1 MSAAANNSKADGAP
15 TVEAGWR
22 RLNELHN
29 LIYAALD
36 TTLQREF
43 RLSLTEYEVLVA
55 LAESPEG
62 DLRMQALAEVAS
74 LSQSALSRL
83 IGRLQSTDLV
93 ERVVCEDDRRGRY
106 IGLTSRG
113 KALVDALRPVHARV
127 LAEAITTAKERRDLG
142 KLARAMGA

>member
-1 MSAAANNSKADGAP
+1 MTAATTNSGR

-22 RLNELHN
+22 RLNEMHR
-29 LIYAALD
+29 LIYVALD
-36 TTLQREF
+36 SALQREF
-43 RLSLTEYEVLVA
+43 RLSLTEYEVMVA

-113 KALVDALRPVHARV
+113 RALVDALRPVHARV
-127 LAEAITTAKERRDLG
+127 LGEAIAAAMERRDLSR
-142 KLARAMGA
+142 LAKAMSV